1 MSYDDTLNLADYRKT
16 INDKLRIMVDHT
28 FLFHPAIQTL
38 KSIDIGKPLYYDSHR
53 ISLGLFQKDVDVVKD
68 LAIHDLAIINHL
80 YPDIELVKKSIIKNN
95 HVNDKSNQSIVC
107 LKFNNGFTATIN
119 CNWVSPVKKREIILT
134 GTKKSVIYD
143 DIDINKIKV
152 YDTGEV
158 GEDYNIN
165 QLGNMTC
172 PKVESSE
179 ALMNGK
185 RHFLECINNHKIECI
200 SDVDKALK
208 LMKWIDKEV

>member
-1 MSYDDTLNLADYRKT
+1 M
-16 INDKLRIMVDHT
+16 
-28 FLFHPAIQTL
+28 
-38 KSIDIGKPLYYDSHR
+38 
-53 ISLGLFQKDVDVVKD
+53 
-68 LAIHDLAIINHL
+68 
-80 YPDIELVKKSIIKNN
+80 
-95 HVNDKSNQSIVC
+95 
-107 LKFNNGFTATIN
+107 
-119 CNWVSPVKKREIILT
+119 
-134 GTKKSVIYD
+134 
-143 DIDINKIKV
+143 